1 MATTID
7 KYLQIIPNLTFP
19 SGYVDR
25 VLAKIG
31 IESGELIENIS
42 QEKLD
47 LSEAEMWFGA
57 SAMVSGG
64 GYSKRIN
71 NRQITENQIVITAK
85 DRERWLQNANSLREK
100 WGQPLYESGAIIMDA
115 SDFWGIER

>member
-1 MATTID
+1 MATTIE

-19 SGYVDR
+19 SAYVDR
-25 VLAKIG
+25 VLAKFDITSG
-31 IESGELIENIS
+31 ALIESIS
-42 QEKLD
+42 SEKRD
-47 LSEAEMWFGA
+47 LCEAEMWYGA

-100 WGQPLYESGAIIMDA
+100 WGQPLYESGANIMDA
-115 SDFWGIER
+115 SNYWGIER